1 MPTANKEFVLNYAM
15 NRWQLNFKRNVGPV
29 SDSIRVCIP
38 SSFDEW
44 CDYYYTNVKSRQHLD
59 DLGRT
64 LYKKITEILPEET
77 RFHPDLLDSITEQ
90 DCIDY
95 MHMVVLQRTYD
106 GYLKERGLL

>member
-1 MPTANKEFVLNYAM
+1 MPIANKEFILNYAM
-15 NRWQLNFKRNVGPV
+15 NRWQLNFKKNVGPT
-29 SDSIRVCIP
+29 SDSIRICNP

-44 CDYYYTNVKSRQHLD
+44 RDYYYSNIRSRQHLD

-64 LYKKITEILPEET
+64 LYERITTELPGEN
-77 RFHPDLLDSITEQ
+77 RFHPNLLASITEE

-95 MHMVVLQRTYD
+95 MHAVVISRTYN

>member
-1 MPTANKEFVLNYAM
+1 MPVANKEFVLNYAM
-15 NRWQLNFKRNVGPV
+15 NRWQLNFKRNVGPT
-29 SDSIRVCIP
+29 SDSIRICSP

-44 CDYYYTNVKSRQHLD
+44 CDYYYSNVRSRQHLD

-64 LYKKITEILPEET
+64 LYERITENLPEEN
-77 RFHPDLLDSITEQ
+77 RFHPDLLNTITVQ

-95 MHMVVLQRTYD
+95 MHMVVLRRTYD